1 LEPARVRNHGHIVLE
16 DLYHKKVRIPNR
28 FKELI
33 WKENRVEM
41 RIQIVVDVVPIS
53 VALVPSLLH
62 QNHIGVAYARTS
74 NFKME
79 PLRFVPLYSVAMP

>member
-1 LEPARVRNHGHIVLE
+1 MLE